1 VKRDAK
7 ADKILVLGLDGM
19 DPKLSKKFVD
29 KGIMPNLKK
38 LIERGAQREDLQMLG
53 AMPTITPA
61 QWTTLA
67 TGAYPETHGIT
78 DFWNQ
83 SKDDLSEMVYALDS
97 QMCQSEQLWNCF
109 AEAGKKTLV
118 WHWPGSAWPPTSEN
132 ENLYVVDG
140 AQPAAVNMSTANVD
154 GEKMILAANTVTK
167 VGYKPCVTDDSGAN
181 CVIQDLPD
189 EEGPAGSFLL
199 ERHKKKTVRNIFLT
213 LEEGAAGL
221 DKLPYDRSVSPIKEA
236 TGWANAPEGA
246 LEFSVVLSNGLVRRP
261 ALILKNEAGIYD
273 AVALYKSKKDEQPL
287 AMMKEKEF
295 AWNVM
300 DECNVNG
307 DMVLCNRHF
316 KPLEIAPDGSR
327 VRIWTSS
334 AFDVSNSTRW
344 SPKTIYQDVVSN
356 VGYVPPFCQM
366 GGSNFENC
374 KELLN
379 PVWANYVKWQADAM
393 NYLID
398 EKGIEVIFSHV
409 HFIDHQG
416 HLYWN
421 YALTKEGVGN
431 DETLYQGLIEKV
443 YKDADY
449 YIGRFMHLL
458 DQDWTIFITSDHG
471 LQIHTEE
478 LPLLGDGMA
487 CNVGVMQEL
496 GYTVLKKDENGNDMR
511 EIDWEKTTAV
521 ATRSS
526 FIWINLKGRNATG
539 IVEPEDKFAL
549 EEKIIDDLYNYRNP
563 KTGKRVVGIAL
574 RNKEASVLGLSG
586 DETGD
591 IIYMNKEGCCREHGE
606 SMSTYYGYFDTSIS
620 PIFVAAGKGLKEGF
634 TTKRVVR
641 QVDFAPTLAVLG
653 GVRMPEHCEGAPVYQ
668 ILKDEF

>member
-1 VKRDAK
+1 VKREAK
-7 ADKILVLGLDGM
+7 TDKILVLGLDGM
-19 DPKLSKKFVD
+19 DPRLSKKFVD
-29 KGIMPNLKK
+29 QGIMPNLKK
-38 LIERGAQREDLQMLG
+38 LIEQGAQREDLQMLG

-83 SKDDLSEMVYALDS
+83 SKDNLAEMVYALDS

-109 AEAGKKTLV
+109 VEAGKKTLV
-118 WHWPGSAWPPTSEN
+118 WHWPGSSWPPTSDS

-140 AQPAAVNMSTANVD
+140 AQPAAVNMSIANVD
-154 GEKMILAANTVTK
+154 GEKMVLASTTVSK
-167 VGYKPCVTDDSGAN
+167 VGYKPCTTEDTGAG
-181 CVIQDLPD
+181 CVIQDLP
-189 EEGPAGSFLL
+189 EEEASSGSFLL
-199 ERHKKKTVRNIFLT
+199 ERHKKKTVVNIFLS

-221 DKLPYDRSVSPIKEA
+221 DNLPYDRAVSPIKPA
-236 TGWANAPEGA
+236 AGWVNAPEGA
-246 LEFSVVLSNGLVRRP
+246 LEFFFVTSNGLVRRP
-261 ALILKNEAGIYD
+261 ALILKNAAGIYD
-273 AVALYKSKKDEQPL
+273 TIALYKSKKEEKPI
-287 AMMKEKEF
+287 ATMKEKEF
-295 AWNVM
+295 AWTIV
-300 DECNVNG
+300 DDCNVDGNQVPCCRNYKA
-307 DMVLCNRHF
+307 M
-316 KPLEIAPDGSR
+316 EIAPDGSR
-327 VRIWTSS
+327 VRLWMS
-334 AFDVSNSTRW
+334 AAYDISNNVRW
-344 SPKTIYQDVVSN
+344 SPKSLMEEVTGN

-366 GGSNFENC
+366 GGSNYENC

-379 PVWANYVKWQADAM
+379 PVWENYVKWQADAL
-393 NYLID
+393 NYMIN
-398 EKGIEVIFSHV
+398 EKGIEVVFSHV

-431 DETLYQGLIEKV
+431 DEKLYQGLIEKV
-443 YKDADY
+443 YKDADA
-449 YIGRFMHLL
+449 YIGEFMHLL

-478 LPLLGDGMA
+478 LPLLGDGMG
-487 CNVGVMQEL
+487 CNVRVMQEL
-496 GYTVLKKDENGNDMR
+496 GYTTLKKDENGNDIK

-521 ATRSS
+521 ANRSS
-526 FIWINLKGRNATG
+526 FIWINLKGRNSTG

-574 RNKEASVLGLSG
+574 RNKEAAILGLSG

-591 IIYMNKEGCCREHGE
+591 IVYMNKEGCCREHGE
-606 SMSTYYGYFDTSIS
+606 SMSTYYGYFDTSIA
-620 PIFVAAGKGLKEGF
+620 PIFVAAGKGLKKGF

-653 GVRMPEHCEGAPVYQ
+653 GVRIPAHCEGAPVYQ
-668 ILKDEF
+668 ILDQEI